1 MVLVDLV
8 SRSGVRWV
16 ASMMAGEKS
25 LFPGLVRVAVIRK
38 ISSKGPWISSY
49 GLNTEMVLVGNLRW
63 ESRVFMCKVFIS
75 LGYEL
80 RNMYAKDIC
89 LRFQG

>member
-49 GLNTEMVLVGNLRW
+49 GLNTEIVHGGNLCW
-63 ESRVFMCKVFIS
+63 ELQMFMQGFHFSRV
-75 LGYEL
+75 
-80 RNMYAKDIC
+80 
-89 LRFQG
+89 